1 MGCENCIY
9 LENAN
14 SDDEHVREEVEAD
27 FSFLSYLGK
36 PLDVCAYSEER
47 IPITFTDG
55 GPSRLR
61 ALNLKFCNGQT
72 GCKNYLEKNLETPLK
87 IKSIDSIVS

>member
-1 MGCENCIY
+1 MNCKDCSY
-9 LENAN
+9 LEKAN
-14 SDDEHVREEVEAD
+14 PEDGHVREEVEAD
-27 FSFLSYLGK
+27 FSFLNYINKPEYVCSY
-36 PLDVCAYSEER
+36 SNER